1 VLLIRVY
8 IIATAIAVRVG
19 LRTLLED
26 DPRIQIT
33 GEGIDLDELEDRDGE
48 VDVIIWSPASNL
60 DQDILLQGLEKMRNW
75 VAAAILLLH
84 NDSSFISKLIKLK
97 IHAWGMLPPESS
109 QAELI
114 SAVEAVSEGLVV
126 THPLWLQNLSSGQ
139 TSDFRENAGMIESL
153 TGREIEILQLLALGL
168 TNKQIASKLNISA
181 HTVKFHVSSI
191 FGKMGTTNRT
201 ETVKLGLKIGLI
213 SL

>member
-1 VLLIRVY
+1 MIRVY
-8 IIATAIAVRVG
+8 ILATAIAVRVG
-19 LRTLLED
+19 LRSLLED
-26 DPRIQIT
+26 DPRIQII
-33 GEGIDLDELEDRDGE
+33 GEGIDLDDLEVRDGE
-48 VDVIIWSPASNL
+48 VDVVLWSPASNL
-60 DQDILLQGLEKMRNW
+60 DQDILLQELEKIRIW
-75 VAAAILLLH
+75 LAAGILLLH
-84 NDSSFISKLIKLK
+84 NDSNAIKKLIKLK

-114 SAVEAVSEGLVV
+114 SAVVAVSEGLVV
-126 THPLWLQNLSSGQ
+126 TNPLWLQNLSSGQ
-139 TSDFRENAGMIESL
+139 TSDFRENAGMVDSL

-168 TNKQIASKLNISA
+168 TNKQIAINLKISA

-201 ETVKLGLKIGLI
+201 ETVKLGLKTGLI

>member
-1 VLLIRVY
+1 MIRVY

-19 LRTLLED
+19 LRSLLED
-26 DPRIQIT
+26 DPRIQII
-33 GEGIDLDELEDRDGE
+33 GEGIDLDDLEVRDGE
-48 VDVIIWSPASNL
+48 VDVVLWSPASNL
-60 DQDILLQGLEKMRNW
+60 DQDILLQGLEKIRIW
-75 VAAAILLLH
+75 LAAGILLLH
-84 NDSSFISKLIKLK
+84 NDSNVIKKLIKLK
-97 IHAWGMLPPESS
+97 IHVWGMLPPESS

-114 SAVEAVSEGLVV
+114 SAVVAVSEGLVV
-126 THPLWLQNLSSGQ
+126 TNPLWLQNLSSEQ
-139 TSDFRENAGMIESL
+139 TSDFRENIDMVESL

-168 TNKQIASKLNISA
+168 TNKQIAINLKIST

-201 ETVKLGLKIGLI
+201 ETVKLGLKTGLI